1 MAEEMD
7 HISDLQ
13 KRLYTRDPDNI
24 PKRRFGILRPVKQN
38 VNSAW
43 GKTEVE
49 DIDIARKSGLR
60 GIKRFFIFSLI
71 FFVLAAGAMAFSIF
85 RGAITLSSKNV
96 DLEIAGNTFV
106 SGGEELPLKIE
117 VLNKNSAD
125 LLNAVLVL
133 NYPRGAVDIVE
144 GDTVRV
150 ERKLGVIQGGKGRAE
165 NFSVILHGEQGTLH
179 NIRAVLTYNLDGS
192 SALFQKESSFEV
204 LINQSPLELT
214 FDAPVMIAPDQT
226 FTMTLRNRFMGEN
239 LLPNVRV
246 RVDYPNGFVY
256 QSSVPAPI
264 SGENIWTLGDLQS
277 GDEQVIYIRGRIVGQ
292 IGDEKSFRVYVG
304 TPENEIDNK
313 IALTYSS
320 TIHSLNL
327 SRPFIASNIFINGE
341 SEDVV
346 AVPIGQAVNGSINW
360 ENASG
365 ERITDAVFELLVDGE
380 GVDFSKFAATSGYFD
395 RPSRTV
401 LWNSQSNSALS
412 VVQPGQ
418 RGQLSFA
425 FPVVQGVNPG
435 DIKLTLSI
443 RGVFPDRGYIE
454 ERISAIDEIAI
465 RHASHIQFASQ
476 SFYSIGPIQ
485 NSGPFPPKVGEDTT
499 YTITWTARPSENAL
513 SNYVVTSSLPDGV
526 IWKNSFT
533 PQSEKIS
540 YNPESRTVT
549 WDAGSMP
556 KAGNNSYSKNVTFQV
571 QIRPT
576 AEMVGSEVALLDRVN
591 INAHDVSANVPIN
604 ASRVGL
610 TTRLSSDPAYGVGKE
625 KVLP

>member
-13 KRLYTRDPDNI
+13 KRLYTRDPDNV

-49 DIDIARKSGLR
+49 DINITRKSGLR
-60 GIKRFFIFSLI
+60 GIKRFFVFSLI
-71 FFVLAAGAMAFSIF
+71 FFILALGALAFSVF
-85 RGAITLSSKNV
+85 RGAVTLSSKNV

-106 SGGEELPLKIE
+106 SGGEELPIKIE

-125 LLNAVLVL
+125 LLNVVLVL
-133 NYPRGAVDIVE
+133 NYPRGAVDMEE

-150 ERKLGVIQGGKGRAE
+150 ERKLGVIPGGKGRAE
-165 NFSVILHGEQGTLH
+165 NFSVVLHGEQGMLH
-179 NIRAVLTYNLDGS
+179 NIKAVLTYNLDGS
-192 SALFQKESSFEV
+192 SAVFQKESSFDV
-204 LINQSPLELT
+204 LINASPIELT
-214 FDAPVMIAPDQT
+214 FDAPVAISPDQT

-246 RVDYPNGFVY
+246 RVDYPNGFIY

-264 SGENIWTLGDLQS
+264 SGDNIWTLGDLQS
-277 GDEQVIYIRGRIVGQ
+277 GNEQVVYIRGRIVGQ

-313 IALTYSS
+313 IDLTYSS
-320 TIHSLNL
+320 TIHTLQL
-327 SRPFIASNIFINGE
+327 SRPFIASNIFVNGE

-346 AVPIGQAVNGSINW
+346 AVPIGQNVNGSISW

-365 ERITDAVFELLVDGE
+365 ERITDAVFELLVEGE
-380 GVDFSKFAATSGYFD
+380 GADFSRFNASSGYFD

-401 LWNSQSNSALS
+401 FWNSQSNPALS

-418 RGQLSFA
+418 RGQLSFN
-425 FPVVQGVNPG
+425 FPMLQNSNLS

-443 RGVFPDRGYIE
+443 RGVFPDRGYTE
-454 ERISAIDEIAI
+454 ERISSIDEISI

-476 SFYSIGPIQ
+476 AFYSIGPIQ
-485 NSGPFPPKVGEDTT
+485 NMGPFPPKAGEDTT

-513 SNYVVTSSLPDGV
+513 SNYVVTANLPEGV
-526 IWKNSFT
+526 VWKNIYT
-533 PQSEKIS
+533 PQSERLS
-540 YNPESRTVT
+540 YNPESRTIL

-556 KAGNNSYSKNVTFQV
+556 KIGNTSYSKSVTFQV

-576 AEMVGSEVALLDRVN
+576 TEMIDSEVPLLGRAN
-591 INAHDVSANVPIN
+591 INAHDVSANVPIT
-604 ASRVGL
+604 ASRSDL
-610 TTRLSSDPAYGVGKE
+610 TTRLSSDPAYTPGKE